1 MRKRG
6 EAEAQRGWPI
16 FRNGSVLE
24 EKKLRCRNGKRKDEE
39 KMKKLAM
46 WLAVLFCLLCAQ
58 AWAEEGKIPYWAEE
72 SKALASILSY
82 VETVTQEETE
92 GYVPPQER
100 IAVFDFDGTLYGE
113 LFPTYF
119 DVSLLI
125 HRVLHDSSYEAPQD
139 VKEFASALEEAAK
152 KHLPEPDLP
161 RSAGQ
166 TSAESF
172 AGMTVEEYRAY
183 VRRFMDEPAYGFEG
197 MTYAQGFY
205 RPMVELVRFLAERD
219 FKVFI
224 SSGSERNMVRELMKD
239 ELGEWIPP
247 ERVIGS
253 TFVLKASGQGEKS
266 GRSYTLKAE
275 DTVFL
280 EGNMEVKNQKTNKVF
295 SIVNEIGAVPILV
308 FGNSSGD
315 LAMGQYALQ
324 HGGKGYMLLCDDT
337 ERDYGRPEVAAS
349 FAESCAS
356 IGLETISMRDDFAAI
371 YGEEAVKTETEEEP
385 AQGQEE
391 LAPAA

>member
-1 MRKRG
+1 
-6 EAEAQRGWPI
+6 
-16 FRNGSVLE
+16 
-24 EKKLRCRNGKRKDEE
+24 
-39 KMKKLAM
+39 MKKLAM

-82 VETVTQEETE
+82 VETVTQEGTE

-139 VKEFASALEEAAK
+139 VKEFASALEEAAR

-253 TFVLKASGQGEKS
+253 TFVLKASGQEEKS